1 MPILETNKSIKKLN
15 TTDIAFIAMFAAI
28 LTICSWISIPSAV
41 PFTLQTFGVFLA
53 VGVLGGK
60 RGTLTVLIY
69 ILMGM
74 IGVPVF
80 AGFSGGIGCLLG
92 STGGY
97 IIGFLLSALLMW
109 LLESLFGKKK
119 WVLIYS
125 MVLGLLVC
133 YLFGTIWFMV
143 VYARNTGAI
152 GMWTALT
159 WCVIPYIIPDG
170 IKITF
175 AYVLSVSLKRI
186 YKLNER

>member
-1 MPILETNKSIKKLN
+1 MSTLETKKSIQKLN

-28 LTICSWISIPSAV
+28 LSVCSWISIPAAV

-60 RGTLTVLIY
+60 RGTLTVLTY

-97 IIGFLLSALLMW
+97 IIGFLFSVLLMW
-109 LLESLFGKKK
+109 LMECLLGKKK
-119 WVLIYS
+119 WVLILS
-125 MVLGLLVC
+125 MILGLLVC

-152 GMWTALT
+152 GVWTALT

-170 IKITF
+170 IKIGLAF
-175 AYVLSVSLKRI
+175 VLSMRLRRI
-186 YKLNER
+186 YKSN

>member
-1 MPILETNKSIKKLN
+1 MSTVKTINLTQKIK
-15 TTDIAFIAMFAAI
+15 TIDIAFIAMFSAI
-28 LTICSWISIPSAV
+28 LAVCSWISIPAAV

-60 RGTLTVLIY
+60 RGTLTVLTY

-97 IIGFLLSALLMW
+97 IIWFLFSAIVMW
-109 LLESLFGKKK
+109 LMECLLGKKK
-119 WVLIYS
+119 WVLILS
-125 MVLGLLVC
+125 MIFGLLVC
-133 YLFGTIWFMV
+133 YLFGTIWFMF
-143 VYARNTGAI
+143 VYARSTGAI

-170 IKITF
+170 IKIGLAF
-175 AYVLSVSLKRI
+175 VMSMRLKRI
-186 YKLNER
+186 SKLN

>member
-1 MPILETNKSIKKLN
+1 MSTVKTINLSQKIK
-15 TTDIAFIAMFAAI
+15 TTDIAFIAMFSAI
-28 LTICSWISIPSAV
+28 LAVCSWISIPAAV

-53 VGVLGGK
+53 AGVLGGK
-60 RGTLTVLIY
+60 RGTLTVLTY

-97 IIGFLLSALLMW
+97 IIGFLFSAIFMW
-109 LLESLFGKKK
+109 LMECLLGKKK
-119 WVLIYS
+119 WVLILS
-125 MVLGLLVC
+125 MIFGLLVC
-133 YLFGTIWFMV
+133 YLFGTIWFMF
-143 VYARNTGAI
+143 VYARSTGAI

-170 IKITF
+170 IKIGLAF
-175 AYVLSVSLKRI
+175 VLSMRLKRI
-186 YKLNER
+186 SKLN

>member
-1 MPILETNKSIKKLN
+1 MSTVETRKSTQKIN
-15 TTDIAFIAMFAAI
+15 TIDIAFIAMFSAI
-28 LTICSWISIPSAV
+28 LAVCSWISIPVTV
-41 PFTLQTFGVFLA
+41 PFTLQTFGVFFA

-60 RGTLTVLIY
+60 RGTLTVLTY

-97 IIGFLLSALLMW
+97 IIGFLFSAILMW
-109 LLESLFGKKK
+109 LMEHLLGKKK
-119 WVLIYS
+119 WVLVLS
-125 MVLGLLVC
+125 MILGLLVC

-143 VYARNTGAI
+143 VYARSAGAI
-152 GMWTALT
+152 GVWTALT

-170 IKITF
+170 IKIGLAF
-175 AYVLSVSLKRI
+175 VLSMRLKRI
-186 YKLNER
+186 SKWN

>member
-1 MPILETNKSIKKLN
+1 MSTLETKKSIQKLN

-28 LTICSWISIPSAV
+28 LSVCSWISIPAAV

-60 RGTLTVLIY
+60 RGTLTVLTY

-97 IIGFLLSALLMW
+97 IIGFLFSVLLMW
-109 LLESLFGKKK
+109 LMECLLGKKK
-119 WVLIYS
+119 WVLILS
-125 MVLGLLVC
+125 MILGLLVC

-152 GMWTALT
+152 GVWTALT

-170 IKITF
+170 IKIGLAF
-175 AYVLSVSLKRI
+175 VLSMRLRRI

>member
-1 MPILETNKSIKKLN
+1 MSTVKTINLTQKIK
-15 TTDIAFIAMFAAI
+15 TIDIAFIAMFSAI
-28 LTICSWISIPSAV
+28 LAVCSWISIPAAV

-60 RGTLTVLIY
+60 RGTLTVLTY

-97 IIGFLLSALLMW
+97 IIGFLFSAILMW
-109 LLESLFGKKK
+109 LMECLLGKKK
-119 WVLIYS
+119 WVLILS
-125 MVLGLLVC
+125 MIFGLLVC
-133 YLFGTIWFMV
+133 YLFGTIWFMF
-143 VYARNTGAI
+143 VYARSTGAI

-170 IKITF
+170 IKIGLAF
-175 AYVLSVSLKRI
+175 VMSMRLKRI
-186 YKLNER
+186 SKLN